1 MCLRAY
7 VMLVLPFFFFCCCAN
22 ELLVDASEAF
32 QGVCVL
38 SHELDIVFHLLC
50 VRVSRIVVDLL
61 CVCVCVCVCVCTCV
75 CVCARVRR
83 NYQASCALI
92 NTC

>member
-7 VMLVLPFFFFCCCAN
+7 VIMVLPFFFFCCCAN

-50 VRVSRIVVDLL
+50 VRVSRIVVDAL
-61 CVCVCVCVCVCTCV
+61 CVCVCVCVFVFIT
-75 CVCARVRR
+75 
-83 NYQASCALI
+83 Q
-92 NTC
+92 